1 MPVSKFRA
9 DYGALKEIS
18 QTFNRECDS
27 VKEALNNLKQNTE
40 TLRGGDWKG
49 DSANKFYREMDS
61 AVLPTLQRLTN
72 ALGEAARVAQKISQ
86 LASQTEQTTAH
97 IFIMDADGDRHKTG
111 EAEGIST
118 GAVIGGIIGG
128 VLGAVGGP
136 LGAAGGAVAGAAIG
150 KAIENATADDP
161 RVAPVQ
167 QKINSG
173 DKQAAIDEAIKQ
185 YNIDTSAAKSIKY
198 DPTVSGEGETDKD
211 GNVRI
216 GDAAFKSPAWL
227 ASTVGHE
234 SVHAQQ
240 TKNGHWNDS
249 GQGQNMNEVEAYD
262 YEVKHAEENGLSH
275 GEQVTVERRRA
286 QHYNRLTPE
295 NKARADAGNFTVP

>member
-1 MPVSKFRA
+1 MSVSRFRA
-9 DYGALKEIS
+9 DYAALKEIA
-18 QTFNRECDS
+18 QTFNRESDS
-27 VKEALNNLKQNTE
+27 VKQTLNTLKQNTE

-49 DSANKFYREMDS
+49 DAANNFYREMDG

-72 ALGEAARVAQKISQ
+72 ALAEAARVTQKISQ
-86 LASQTEQTTAH
+86 LAAQTDQAASQV
-97 IFIMDADGDRHKTG
+97 FKLDADGDRHKTG

-118 GAVIGGIIGG
+118 GAVIGGVIGG

-136 LGAAGGAVAGAAIG
+136 LGAAAGAAAGAALG

-173 DKQAAIDEAIKQ
+173 NKQAAIDEAIKQ
-185 YNIDTSAAKSIKY
+185 YNIDTSAAKSIRY
-198 DPTVSGEGETDKD
+198 DPTVNGEGETDKD

-227 ASTVGHE
+227 ASTLGHE

-240 TKNGHWNDS
+240 TKNGHWNDT

-262 YEVKHAEENGLSH
+262 YEVKHAQDNGLSH

-295 NKARADAGNFTVP
+295 NKARADAGNFTVA

>member
-1 MPVSKFRA
+1 MPVSKVRA
-9 DYGALKEIS
+9 EQAALKEIAKS
-18 QTFNRECDS
+18 FSSESDASNQTLR
-27 VKEALNNLKQNTE
+27 NLKQKAE
-40 TLRGGDWKG
+40 ALRGGDWLG
-49 DSANKFYREMDS
+49 DSANKFYNEMDS
-61 AVLPTLQRLTN
+61 AVFPALQRLTN
-72 ALGEAARVAQKISQ
+72 ALAEAARITQQVAK
-86 LASQTEQTTAH
+86 LMVQTEETTAN
-97 IFIMDADGDRHKTG
+97 IFKANAAGDRHKTG
-111 EAEGIST
+111 EAEGLST
-118 GAVIGGIIGG
+118 GQVVGGIIGG
-128 VLGAVGGP
+128 VLGAVAGP

-198 DPTVSGEGETDKD
+198 DPTVNGEGETDKD

-234 SVHAQQ
+234 AVHAQQ
-240 TKNGHWNDS
+240 TQNGHWNES

-275 GEQVTVERRRA
+275 GEQKTVERRRT
-286 QHYNRLTPE
+286 QHYNKLNTE